1 MILFTLTMPNIN
13 TWNNTWS
20 GVGNIY
26 AKTRPNKLVPN
37 EVVGK
42 SFYYNFGDGW
52 GASIAVEKMSSR
64 EAEKFMRKSNGFM
77 GYDWMIDSII
87 SNQEIVA
94 NK

>member
-52 GASIAVEKMSSR
+52 GANVSCRLKGTEKPTNL
-64 EAEKFMRKSNGFM
+64 FC
-77 GYDWMIDSII
+77 GYNWMIRSII
-87 SNQEIVA
+87 QN
-94 NK
+94 NKIILEK